1 MPDRPTM
8 RSVAEHAGVSH
19 QTVSRVVNGD
29 PTVTD
34 AVRQRVLASM
44 AALGYRPSAGA
55 RAMARGR
62 TEVVGLVIPHDPG
75 FAFANDHLIRMMTGA
90 EQELAARGHGM
101 LLSTRETSK
110 DPASAYRRFDRRRL
124 VDGLIVEGGAGTEA
138 LPRLVE
144 LGYPVVVIG
153 YAEEDLPIV
162 HPDDAGG
169 AYAVAQHLIALG
181 HRRIG
186 VVNGPRDSRLAMAA
200 RMRGVHR
207 AFADARLEPAP
218 ELTVHGDFT
227 FESGHTA
234 AQHLMTQADPPTAI
248 FAFNDAMAL
257 GVLRWLR
264 ETGRS
269 VPGDVSVAG
278 FDDTSAA
285 VLGETPLTS
294 VALQSVE
301 LGRRAAHILLDLL
314 DGDTTPPAETVMA
327 GRLMV
332 RASTAP
338 PPPPAPARPRRH
350 RPGSAV
356 AR

>member
-1 MPDRPTM
+1 MPGQPTM

-29 PTVTD
+29 STVTD
-34 AVRQRVLASM
+34 AVRERVVTSM
-44 AALGYRPSAGA
+44 SALGYRPSAGG

-90 EQELAARGHGM
+90 EQELAARGYGM

-124 VDGLIVEGGAGTEA
+124 VDGLIVEGGGGTAA

-153 YAEEDLPIV
+153 YTEDDLAMV
-162 HPDDAGG
+162 HPDDEGG
-169 AYAVAQHLIALG
+169 AYAVAQHLLALG

-186 VVNGPRDSRLAMAA
+186 VVNGPQESRLAMAA
-200 RMRGVHR
+200 RRRGVQR
-207 AFADARLEPAP
+207 AFADARLEPP
-218 ELTVHGDFT
+218 TGLEVEGDFT
-227 FESGHTA
+227 LESGHA
-234 AQHLMTQADPPTAI
+234 AARHLMTRPEPPTAV

-257 GVLRWLR
+257 GVMRWMR
-264 ETGRS
+264 ENGKD
-269 VPGDVSVAG
+269 VPGDVSIAG

-294 VALQSVE
+294 VALQSVD
-301 LGRRAAHILLDLL
+301 LGRRAAQILLDLL
-314 DGDTTPPAETVMA
+314 DGKNAQNTETVMA

-338 PPPPAPARPRRH
+338 PRT
-350 RPGSAV
+350 V
-356 AR
+356 I

>member
-1 MPDRPTM
+1 M

-34 AVRQRVLASM
+34 PVRQRVVTSM
-44 AALGYRPSAGA
+44 SALGYRPSAGG

-90 EQELAARGHGM
+90 EQELAARGYGL
-101 LLSTRETSK
+101 LLSTREASG
-110 DPASAYRRFDRRRL
+110 DPGSPYRRFDRRRL
-124 VDGLIVEGGAGTEA
+124 VDGLIVEGGGGTAA
-138 LPRLVE
+138 LPHLVE

-153 YAEEDLPIV
+153 YTEDDLAMV
-162 HPDDAGG
+162 HPDDEGG
-169 AYAVAQHLIALG
+169 AYAVAQHLLALG

-186 VVNGPRDSRLAMAA
+186 VVNGPQENRLAMAA
-200 RMRGVHR
+200 RLRGVHR
-207 AFADARLEPAP
+207 AFADARLEPDP
-218 ELTVHGDFT
+218 GLTVHGDFT
-227 FESGHTA
+227 FESGHA
-234 AQHLMTQADPPTAI
+234 AARQLMARSEPPTAV
-248 FAFNDAMAL
+248 FAFNDGMAL
-257 GVLRWLR
+257 GVLRFLR
-264 ETGRS
+264 ESGRG

-294 VALQSVE
+294 VALQSVD
-301 LGRRAAHILLDLL
+301 LGRRAAQILLDLL
-314 DGDTTPPAETVMA
+314 DGKTAPNGETVMA

-338 PPPPAPARPRRH
+338 PPA
-350 RPGSAV
+350 GTS
-356 AR
+356 

>member
-1 MPDRPTM
+1 M

-34 AVRQRVLASM
+34 AIRERVVTSM
-44 AALGYRPSAGA
+44 SALGYRPSAGG

-62 TEVVGLVIPHDPG
+62 TEVIGLVIPHDPG

-90 EQELAARGHGM
+90 EQELAARGYGM
-101 LLSTRETSK
+101 LLSTREPSK

-124 VDGLIVEGGAGTEA
+124 VDGLIVEGGGGTAA

-153 YAEEDLPIV
+153 YAEEDLAVV
-162 HPDDAGG
+162 HPDDEGG
-169 AYAVAQHLIALG
+169 AYAVTQHLLALG

-186 VVNGPRDSRLAMAA
+186 IVNGPPESRLAMAA

-207 AFADARLEPAP
+207 AFSDARLEPPAP
-218 ELTVHGDFT
+218 ELVVHGDFT
-227 FESGHTA
+227 FESGHA
-234 AQHLMTQADPPTAI
+234 AARDLMRLPEPPTAV
-248 FAFNDAMAL
+248 FAFNDGMAL
-257 GVLRWLR
+257 GVLRWMR
-264 ETGRS
+264 ENGRR
-269 VPGDVSVAG
+269 VPGDVSIAG

-294 VALQSVE
+294 VALQSVD
-301 LGRRAAHILLDLL
+301 LGRRAAQILLDQL
-314 DGDTTPPAETVMA
+314 DGGTAQNTETVMA
-327 GRLMV
+327 GRLVV

-338 PPPPAPARPRRH
+338 PPPGR
-350 RPGSAV
+350 
-356 AR
+356 

>member
-1 MPDRPTM
+1 M
-8 RSVAEHAGVSH
+8 RSVADHAGVSH

-34 AVRQRVLASM
+34 MVRERVVASM
-44 AALGYRPSAGA
+44 SALGYRPSAGG

-75 FAFANDHLIRMMTGA
+75 FAFGNDHLIRMMTGA
-90 EQELAARGHGM
+90 EQELAARGYGM
-101 LLSTRETSK
+101 LLSTREASK

-124 VDGLIVEGGAGTEA
+124 VDGLIVEGGAGTDA
-138 LPRLVE
+138 LPHLVE

-153 YAEEDLPIV
+153 YTDDELPMV
-162 HPDDAGG
+162 HPDDQGG
-169 AYAVAQHLIALG
+169 AYAVAQHLLALG

-186 VVNGPRDSRLAMAA
+186 LVNGPLENGLAIAA
-200 RMRGVHR
+200 RLRGVHR
-207 AFADARLEPAP
+207 AFADARIEPDP
-218 ELTVHGDFT
+218 ELMVHGDFT
-227 FESGHTA
+227 FESGHAA
-234 AQHLMTQADPPTAI
+234 AQRLMTRPDPPTAV

-257 GVLRWLR
+257 GVVRWLR
-264 ETGRS
+264 EHGRS

-294 VALQSVE
+294 VALQSVD
-301 LGRRAAHILLDLL
+301 LGRRAAQILVDQL
-314 DGDTTPPAETVMA
+314 DGKDPHNGETIMA
-327 GRLMV
+327 GRLIV

-338 PPPPAPARPRRH
+338 P
-350 RPGSAV
+350 SA
-356 AR
+356 AAAD

>member
-1 MPDRPTM
+1 MPGRPTM

-34 AVRQRVLASM
+34 PVRQRVVTSM
-44 AALGYRPSAGA
+44 SALGYRPSAGG

-90 EQELAARGHGM
+90 EQELAARGYGL
-101 LLSTRETSK
+101 LLSTREASG
-110 DPASAYRRFDRRRL
+110 DPGSAYHRFDRRRL
-124 VDGLIVEGGAGTEA
+124 VDGLIVEGGGGTAA
-138 LPRLVE
+138 LPHLVE

-153 YAEEDLPIV
+153 YTEDDLAMV
-162 HPDDAGG
+162 HPDDEGG
-169 AYAVAQHLIALG
+169 AYAVAQHLLALG

-186 VVNGPRDSRLAMAA
+186 VVNGPQENRLAMAA
-200 RMRGVHR
+200 RLRGVHR
-207 AFADARLEPAP
+207 AFADARLEPDP
-218 ELTVHGDFT
+218 GLTVHGDFT
-227 FESGHTA
+227 FESGHA
-234 AQHLMTQADPPTAI
+234 AARHLMARPEPPTAI
-248 FAFNDAMAL
+248 FAFNDGMAL
-257 GVLRWLR
+257 GVLRYLR
-264 ETGRS
+264 ESGRG

-294 VALQSVE
+294 VALQSVD
-301 LGRRAAHILLDLL
+301 LGRRAAQILLDLL
-314 DGDTTPPAETVMA
+314 DGKTAPNGETVMA

-338 PPPPAPARPRRH
+338 PPA
-350 RPGSAV
+350 GTS
-356 AR
+356 

>member
-1 MPDRPTM
+1 MPGRPTM

-34 AVRQRVLASM
+34 AVRERVV
-44 AALGYRPSAGA
+44 AAMTELGYRPSAGG

-62 TEVVGLVIPHDPG
+62 TEVVGMVIPHDPG

-90 EQELAARGHGM
+90 EQELAARGYGM

-124 VDGLIVEGGAGTEA
+124 VDGLIVEGGGGTAA
-138 LPRLVE
+138 LPHLVE

-153 YAEEDLPIV
+153 YTEDDLPMV
-162 HPDDAGG
+162 HPDDEGG
-169 AYAVAQHLIALG
+169 AYAVTQHLLALG

-186 VVNGPRDSRLAMAA
+186 VVNGPPESRLAMDA

-207 AFADARLEPAP
+207 AFRDARIEPGP
-218 ELTVHGDFT
+218 NLIVHGDFT
-227 FESGHTA
+227 FESGYAA
-234 AQHLMTQADPPTAI
+234 AQHLMGPPDPPTAI

-257 GVLRWLR
+257 GVLRRLR
-264 ETGRS
+264 ENGRN

-294 VALQSVE
+294 VALQSVD
-301 LGRRAAHILLDLL
+301 LGRRAAQILLDLL
-314 DGDTTPPAETVMA
+314 DGNTTHNDETIMA

-338 PPPPAPARPRRH
+338 PPAAII
-350 RPGSAV
+350 
-356 AR
+356 

>member
-1 MPDRPTM
+1 MPGQPITPTTPTPSKPTM
-8 RSVAEHAGVSH
+8 RTVANHAGVSH

-29 PTVTD
+29 PTVTGP
-34 AVRQRVLASM
+34 VRDRVVASM
-44 AALGYRPSAGA
+44 SALGYRPSAGG

-90 EQELAARGHGM
+90 EQELAARGYGM
-101 LLSTRETSK
+101 LLSTREASK

-124 VDGLIVEGGAGTEA
+124 VDGLIVEGGAGTAA

-153 YAEEDLPIV
+153 YTEDDIPMV
-162 HPDDAGG
+162 HPDDEGG
-169 AYAVAQHLIALG
+169 AYAVAQHLLALG

-186 VVNGPRDSRLAMAA
+186 VVNGPPESRLGMAA
-200 RMRGVHR
+200 RLRGVRR
-207 AFADARLEPAP
+207 AFADARVDLAP
-218 ELTVHGDFT
+218 ELVDSGDFT
-227 FESGHTA
+227 FDSGYA
-234 AQHLMTQADPPTAI
+234 AATRLMDVPEPPTAI

-257 GVLRWLR
+257 GVMRRLR

-285 VLGETPLTS
+285 VLAETPLTS
-294 VALQSVE
+294 VALQSVD
-301 LGRRAAHILLDLL
+301 LGRRAAQILLDLL
-314 DGDTTPPAETVMA
+314 DGDSAHNDETVMA

-338 PPPPAPARPRRH
+338 P
-350 RPGSAV
+350 SAV
-356 AR
+356 L

>member
-1 MPDRPTM
+1 MPGRPTM

-34 AVRQRVLASM
+34 AVRERVVAAM
-44 AALGYRPSAGA
+44 AELGYRPSAGG

-62 TEVVGLVIPHDPG
+62 TEVVGMVIPHDPG

-90 EQELAARGHGM
+90 EQELAARGYGM

-124 VDGLIVEGGAGTEA
+124 VDGLIVEGGGGTAA
-138 LPRLVE
+138 LPHLVE

-153 YAEEDLPIV
+153 YTEDDLPMV
-162 HPDDAGG
+162 HPDDEGG
-169 AYAVAQHLIALG
+169 AYAVTQHLLALG

-186 VVNGPRDSRLAMAA
+186 VVNGPPESRLAMDA

-207 AFADARLEPAP
+207 AFRDARIEPGP
-218 ELTVHGDFT
+218 NLIVHGDFT
-227 FESGHTA
+227 FESGYAA
-234 AQHLMTQADPPTAI
+234 AQHLMGPPDPPTAI

-257 GVLRWLR
+257 GVVRRLR
-264 ETGRS
+264 ENGRN

-294 VALQSVE
+294 VALQSVD
-301 LGRRAAHILLDLL
+301 LGRRAAQILLDLL
-314 DGDTTPPAETVMA
+314 DGNTTHNDETIMA

-338 PPPPAPARPRRH
+338 PPAAII
-350 RPGSAV
+350 
-356 AR
+356 

>member
-1 MPDRPTM
+1 MPARPTM

-34 AVRQRVLASM
+34 AVRERVVTSM
-44 AALGYRPSAGA
+44 SELGYRPSAGG

-90 EQELAARGHGM
+90 EQELAARGYGM
-101 LLSTRETSK
+101 LLSTREASK

-124 VDGLIVEGGAGTEA
+124 VDGLIVEGGGGTAA
-138 LPRLVE
+138 LPHLVE

-153 YAEEDLPIV
+153 YTEDDLAMV
-162 HPDDAGG
+162 HPDDEGG
-169 AYAVAQHLIALG
+169 AYAVAQHLLALG

-186 VVNGPRDSRLAMAA
+186 VVNGPPESRLAMAA
-200 RMRGVHR
+200 RLRGVRR
-207 AFADARLEPAP
+207 AFADARLEPTP
-218 ELTVHGDFT
+218 ELEVHGDFT
-227 FESGHTA
+227 FESGHA
-234 AQHLMTQADPPTAI
+234 GAQQLMTLPNPPTAV

-257 GVLRWLR
+257 GVLRWMR
-264 ETGRS
+264 ENGKS
-269 VPGDVSVAG
+269 VPGDVSIAG

-294 VALQSVE
+294 VALQSVD
-301 LGRRAAHILLDLL
+301 LGRRAAQILLDML
-314 DGDTTPPAETVMA
+314 DGKDAQNTETVMA

-332 RASTAP
+332 RKSTAP
-338 PPPPAPARPRRH
+338 PRTLI
-350 RPGSAV
+350 
-356 AR
+356 

>member
-1 MPDRPTM
+1 MPGRPTM

-34 AVRQRVLASM
+34 AVRERVVAAM
-44 AALGYRPSAGA
+44 AELGYRPSAGG

-62 TEVVGLVIPHDPG
+62 TEVVGMVIPHDPG

-90 EQELAARGHGM
+90 EQELAARGYGM

-124 VDGLIVEGGAGTEA
+124 VDGLIVEGGGGTAA
-138 LPRLVE
+138 LPHLVE

-153 YAEEDLPIV
+153 YTEDDLPMV
-162 HPDDAGG
+162 HPDDEGG
-169 AYAVAQHLIALG
+169 AYAVTQHLLALG

-186 VVNGPRDSRLAMAA
+186 VVNGPPESRLAMDA
-200 RMRGVHR
+200 RLRGVHR
-207 AFADARLEPAP
+207 AFRDARIEPGP
-218 ELTVHGDFT
+218 NLIVHGDFT
-227 FESGHTA
+227 FESGYAA
-234 AQHLMTQADPPTAI
+234 AQHLMGPPDPPTAI

-257 GVLRWLR
+257 GVLRRLR
-264 ETGRS
+264 ENGRN

-294 VALQSVE
+294 VALQSVD
-301 LGRRAAHILLDLL
+301 LGRRAAQILLDLL
-314 DGDTTPPAETVMA
+314 DGNTTHNDETIMA

-338 PPPPAPARPRRH
+338 PPAAII
-350 RPGSAV
+350 
-356 AR
+356 

>member
-1 MPDRPTM
+1 MPGQPTM

-34 AVRQRVLASM
+34 AVRERVVTSM
-44 AALGYRPSAGA
+44 SALGYRPSAGG

-90 EQELAARGHGM
+90 EQELAARGYGM
-101 LLSTRETSK
+101 LLSTRETAK

-124 VDGLIVEGGAGTEA
+124 VDGLIVEGGGGTAA

-153 YAEEDLPIV
+153 YTEDDLAMV
-162 HPDDAGG
+162 HPDDEGG
-169 AYAVAQHLIALG
+169 AYAVAQHLLALG

-186 VVNGPRDSRLAMAA
+186 VVNGPPESRLAMAA

-207 AFADARLEPAP
+207 AFTDARLEPP
-218 ELTVHGDFT
+218 PGLEVHGDFT
-227 FESGHTA
+227 FASGHAA
-234 AQHLMTQADPPTAI
+234 AQRLMALPAPPTAV

-257 GVLRWLR
+257 GVLRWMR
-264 ETGRS
+264 ENGKS
-269 VPGDVSVAG
+269 VPGDVSIAG

-294 VALQSVE
+294 VALQSVD
-301 LGRRAAHILLDLL
+301 LGRRAAQILLDLL
-314 DGDTTPPAETVMA
+314 DGKNAQNTETVMA

-338 PPPPAPARPRRH
+338 PRT
-350 RPGSAV
+350 V
-356 AR
+356 I

>member
-1 MPDRPTM
+1 MSGRPTM

-34 AVRQRVLASM
+34 AVRERVV
-44 AALGYRPSAGA
+44 AAMTELGYRPSAGG

-62 TEVVGLVIPHDPG
+62 TEVVGMVIPHDPG

-90 EQELAARGHGM
+90 EQELAARGYGM

-124 VDGLIVEGGAGTEA
+124 VDGLIVEGGGGTAA
-138 LPRLVE
+138 LPHLVE

-153 YAEEDLPIV
+153 YTEDDLPMV
-162 HPDDAGG
+162 HPDDEGG
-169 AYAVAQHLIALG
+169 AYAVTQHLLALG

-186 VVNGPRDSRLAMAA
+186 VVNGPPESRLAM
-200 RMRGVHR
+200 
-207 AFADARLEPAP
+207 DARLRGVQRAFRDARIEPGPDLMA
-218 ELTVHGDFT
+218 HGDFT
-227 FESGHTA
+227 FESGYAA
-234 AQHLMTQADPPTAI
+234 AQHLMGPTDPPTAI

-257 GVLRWLR
+257 GVLRRLR
-264 ETGRS
+264 ENGRN

-294 VALQSVE
+294 VALQSVD
-301 LGRRAAHILLDLL
+301 LGRRAAQILLDLL
-314 DGDTTPPAETVMA
+314 DGNTTHNDETIMA

-338 PPPPAPARPRRH
+338 PPAAII
-350 RPGSAV
+350 
-356 AR
+356 

>member
-1 MPDRPTM
+1 M

-34 AVRQRVLASM
+34 PVRERVVASM
-44 AALGYRPSAGA
+44 AELGYRPSAGG

-62 TEVVGLVIPHDPG
+62 TEVAGLVIPHDPG

-90 EQELAARGHGM
+90 EQELAARGYGM

-124 VDGLIVEGGAGTEA
+124 VDGLIVEGGGGTAA
-138 LPRLVE
+138 LPHLVE

-153 YAEEDLPIV
+153 YTEDDIPMV
-162 HPDDAGG
+162 HPDDEGG
-169 AYAVAQHLIALG
+169 AYAVAQHLLALG

-186 VVNGPRDSRLAMAA
+186 VVNGPPENRLAMGA
-200 RMRGVHR
+200 RLRGVQR
-207 AFADARLEPAP
+207 AFADARLAPAP
-218 ELTVHGDFT
+218 EPELMVHGDFT
-227 FESGHTA
+227 FASGYA
-234 AQHLMTQADPPTAI
+234 AARQLMSRPEPPTAI
-248 FAFNDAMAL
+248 FAFNDGMAL
-257 GVLRWLR
+257 GVLRFLR
-264 ETGRS
+264 ESGRS

-294 VALQSVE
+294 VALQSVD
-301 LGRRAAHILLDLL
+301 LGRRGAQILLDLL
-314 DGDTTPPAETVMA
+314 DGDTATAVPAETVMA

-332 RASTAP
+332 RASTTP
-338 PPPPAPARPRRH
+338 PPPNRKGTVPPR
-350 RPGSAV
+350 
-356 AR
+356 

>member
-1 MPDRPTM
+1 MPRQPTM

-29 PTVTD
+29 PTVTE
-34 AVRQRVLASM
+34 AVRERVVASM
-44 AALGYRPSAGA
+44 SALGYRPSAGG

-75 FAFANDHLIRMMTGA
+75 FAFATDHLIRMMTGA
-90 EQELAARGHGM
+90 EPELAARGYGM

-138 LPRLVE
+138 LPHLVE

-153 YAEEDLPIV
+153 YTEDDLATV
-162 HPDDAGG
+162 HPDDEGG
-169 AYAVAQHLIALG
+169 AYAVAQHLLALG

-186 VVNGPRDSRLAMAA
+186 VVNGPEENRLAMAA
-200 RMRGVHR
+200 RLRGVHR

-218 ELTVHGDFT
+218 DLAVHGDFT
-227 FESGHTA
+227 FESGYAA
-234 AQHLMTQADPPTAI
+234 AQSLMASPEPPTAI
-248 FAFNDAMAL
+248 FAFNDGMAL
-257 GVLRWLR
+257 GVVRWLR
-264 ETGRS
+264 ESGRR

-294 VALQSVE
+294 VALQSVD
-301 LGRRAAHILLDLL
+301 LGRRAAQILMDQL
-314 DGDTTPPAETVMA
+314 DGKTATASETVMA

-338 PPPPAPARPRRH
+338 PAA
-350 RPGSAV
+350 
-356 AR
+356 

>member
-1 MPDRPTM
+1 MPGRPTM

-34 AVRQRVLASM
+34 AVRERV
-44 AALGYRPSAGA
+44 AAAMTELGYRPSAGG

-62 TEVVGLVIPHDPG
+62 TEVVGMVIPHDPG

-90 EQELAARGHGM
+90 EQELAARGYGM

-124 VDGLIVEGGAGTEA
+124 VDGLIVEGGGGTAA
-138 LPRLVE
+138 LPHLVE

-153 YAEEDLPIV
+153 YTEDDLPMV
-162 HPDDAGG
+162 HPDDEGG
-169 AYAVAQHLIALG
+169 AYAVTQHLLALG

-186 VVNGPRDSRLAMAA
+186 VVNGPPESRLAMDA

-207 AFADARLEPAP
+207 AFRDARIEPGP
-218 ELTVHGDFT
+218 NLIVHGDFT
-227 FESGHTA
+227 FESGYAA
-234 AQHLMTQADPPTAI
+234 AQHLMGPPDPPTAI

-257 GVLRWLR
+257 GVLRRLR
-264 ETGRS
+264 ENGRN

-294 VALQSVE
+294 VALQSVD
-301 LGRRAAHILLDLL
+301 LGRRAAQILLDLL
-314 DGDTTPPAETVMA
+314 DGNTTHNDETIMA

-338 PPPPAPARPRRH
+338 PPAAII
-350 RPGSAV
+350 
-356 AR
+356 

>member
-1 MPDRPTM
+1 M
-8 RSVAEHAGVSH
+8 RSVADHAGVSH

-34 AVRQRVLASM
+34 AVRERVVASM
-44 AALGYRPSAGA
+44 SALGYRPSAGG

-90 EQELAARGHGM
+90 EQELAARGYGM
-101 LLSTRETSK
+101 LLSTRETSR

-124 VDGLIVEGGAGTEA
+124 VDGLIVEGGAGTAA

-153 YAEEDLPIV
+153 YTEDDIPVV
-162 HPDDAGG
+162 HPDDEGG
-169 AYAVAQHLIALG
+169 AYAVAQHLLALG

-186 VVNGPRDSRLAMAA
+186 VVDGPPESRLAMAA
-200 RMRGVHR
+200 RLRGVQR
-207 AFADARLEPAP
+207 AFADARVDLAP
-218 ELTVHGDFT
+218 ELIDSGDFT
-227 FESGHTA
+227 FDSGHAA
-234 AQHLMTQADPPTAI
+234 AQRLMDVPEPPTAI

-257 GVLRWLR
+257 GVMRRLR
-264 ETGRS
+264 ESGRS

-294 VALQSVE
+294 VALQSVD
-301 LGRRAAHILLDLL
+301 LGRRAAQILLDLL
-314 DGDTTPPAETVMA
+314 DGEGAHNDETVMA

-338 PPPPAPARPRRH
+338 PSRR
-350 RPGSAV
+350 RLTPTGP
-356 AR
+356 